1 MPEVSLIQK
10 AAHTLQEL
18 GYDIEWK
25 YVCGIWGD
33 GFNVRRKGSDK
44 VVSVIHNE
52 NLLHH
57 TPHILELCEVPADD
71 DWSEVDSILLDCTY
85 IYVLAPTIEEIMN
98 G

>member
-1 MPEVSLIQK
+1 MESSLIQN
-10 AAHTLQEL
+10 AAYHLQRL

-25 YVCGIWGD
+25 YVFGVWGD

-44 VVSVIHNE
+44 VVSVVHNE
-52 NLLHH
+52 HFLHH
-57 TPHILELCEVPADD
+57 GPHILELCKVPSDD
-71 DWSEVDSILLDCTY
+71 DWSNVDIVTLDCRY